1 MRVSFSELHNILEN
15 DPFYGIGDY
24 RTLTQIERDQQGFN
38 YKDLETLDPSPEKQ
52 YPITKLLIAKIY
64 SENQGNQLFNQFRQR
79 WNFLSIRSVAIKH
92 LIFLW
97 AGMMSLPT
105 YRKDGEPTGWERE
118 DFFDNC
124 IVTES
129 EDCFFIDLNEF
140 ETFLG
145 NHQLPLPVSL
155 YPNASYNS
163 FIVNNDT
170 DLALDKF
177 RPTPQGPL
185 FDDDYYPTK
194 FWNTVKLEHR
204 CNGNEWGYKTV
215 FSAVKLITDGDES
228 RKQLS
233 ADDRGLISRVSRSQP
248 SWNVRECWQEQS
260 YQVNHYVH
268 FGDFLRWAWDQGYQ
282 ASHEVTSEWLQES
295 VPGSD
300 SLARIH
306 LLLRIAGFEQSVIIE
321 MIPDNLPPYTS
332 HQWKRLEDLTT
343 TRRHL
348 ISTETTNHSDFKRKE
363 QETDALDTDIKS
375 MLGISSFNHI
385 TEGGDSQVK
394 NSEVGSPEWRSQNA
408 KNAANARYDQAGGSR
423 ERKRKLLDLWATGKY
438 RSRNECAK
446 KECAGLGMSYNTARK
461 ALINTPDPKKT

>member
-1 MRVSFSELHNILEN
+1 MRVSSNELHSILES

-24 RTLTQIERDQQGFN
+24 RTLTQIELEIQG
-38 YKDLETLDPSPEKQ
+38 LDYEGFDTIDPLLEKQ

-64 SENQGNQLFNQFRQR
+64 SENQGNQLFYQFRQR
-79 WNFLSIRSVAIKH
+79 WNFLSIKSEAIKH

-105 YRKDGEPTGWERE
+105 YMKDGEPTGWERE

-124 IVTES
+124 IDTES

-155 YPNASYNS
+155 YPHASYNS
-163 FIVNNDT
+163 LIVNNDT

-177 RPTPQGPL
+177 RPTLQDPL
-185 FDDDYYPTK
+185 FDDDHYPTK
-194 FWNTVKLEHR
+194 FWNTVNLEHR
-204 CNGNEWGYKTV
+204 CSGNEWGYKTL
-215 FSAVKLITDGDES
+215 FSAAKLITDGDES

-233 ADDRGLISRVSRSQP
+233 ADDHRLISRVSRAQP
-248 SWNVRECWQEQS
+248 SWNVRECWQEQF
-260 YQVNHYVH
+260 YQVDHYVH

-282 ASHEVTSEWLQES
+282 ASHEVIRSWFQES
-295 VPGSD
+295 DPDSD

-306 LLLRIAGFEQSVIIE
+306 LLFRIAGFEQSVIE

-332 HQWKRLEDLTT
+332 HEWKRLEDLAT
-343 TRRHL
+343 TRRRL
-348 ISTETTNHSDFKRKE
+348 ISIETTNHSDFERKE
-363 QETDALDTDIKS
+363 QEIDALDTDIKG
-375 MLGISSFNHI
+375 MLGISSSNHV
-385 TEGGDSQVK
+385 TEVGDSQI
-394 NSEVGSPEWRSQNA
+394 NDPEVGSPEWRSQNA
-408 KNAANARYDQAGGSR
+408 KNAANARYNQVGGSR
-423 ERKRKLLDLWATGKY
+423 DRKQQLRDIWATGKY

-446 KECAGLGMSYNTARK
+446 KECEGLGMTYNTARK
-461 ALINTPDPKKT
+461 ALIYTPDPKKT